1 MSSPTV
7 PRRRGERCM
16 LYRYGAGCERPGGFT
31 HSFQSERPSAGSPGT
46 RASNSVDL
54 ALQAVRRL
62 RHVAYAVNRRLRRNS
77 CHARL
82 ASSHLTH
89 TRLMRRL
96 MQSTAVLVT
105 LSLFAIACGKDTS
118 EPSARGMCT
127 GGVKLHVTAGLT
139 PDISWTP
146 DCKLFM
152 VGVELAST
160 GDDRWFVAS
169 TDISTAGG
177 LSSPIHYGVLPPG
190 AVLVDGP
197 VPLPARRREQRAGL
211 SPSRGESRHRQ
222 PDTRGSLGFHPVR
235 AR

>member
-1 MSSPTV
+1 
-7 PRRRGERCM
+7 
-16 LYRYGAGCERPGGFT
+16 
-31 HSFQSERPSAGSPGT
+31 
-46 RASNSVDL
+46 
-54 ALQAVRRL
+54 
-62 RHVAYAVNRRLRRNS
+62 
-77 CHARL
+77 
-82 ASSHLTH
+82 
-89 TRLMRRL
+89 MRRL

-197 VPLPARRREQRAGL
+197 VPLQQGVANNALAFRLPAVN
-211 SPSRGESRHRQ
+211 
-222 PDTRGSLGFHPVR
+222 PDTANPILAGVLVFTP
-235 AR
+235 